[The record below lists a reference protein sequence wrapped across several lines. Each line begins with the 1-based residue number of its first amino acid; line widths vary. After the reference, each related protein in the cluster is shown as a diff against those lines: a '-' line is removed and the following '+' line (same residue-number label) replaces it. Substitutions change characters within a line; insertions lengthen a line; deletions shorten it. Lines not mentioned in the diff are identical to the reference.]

1 MNVKTLFKKALSLC
15 GENNSATYLEEF
27 ALDWVNVLLAEHF
40 ETEQSLRLF
49 HNEKPLGAPPVLVSQ
64 EEEIPYSAELVQGVL
79 PLFAAAIIADLCDDR
94 ELAQSLRARAA
105 LAEENAAK
113 AFEHAIPDVYS
124 GEVSI

>member
-1 MNVKTLFKKALSLC
+1 MNVKTLFKKALSVC
-15 GENNSATYLEEF
+15 GENNSATYLAEF

-49 HNEKPLGAPPVLVSQ
+49 HGEKPLEAPPVLVSQ
-64 EEEIPYSAELVQGVL
+64 EEEIPYSAELVQGAL

-94 ELAQSLRARAA
+94 ELAQGLRTRGA
-105 LAEENAAK
+105 LAEQAAAK
-113 AFEHAIPDVYS
+113 AYEHAVYDVYG